1 MSIRIGIDVGGS
13 TTKIVGFNKGELLSP
28 LIVKSSDPVAS
39 VYGAF
44 GKFIADN
51 GIKLSDV
58 ERIMVTGVGA
68 AYITSDIYG
77 IETISVSEFQSG
89 AEGGLYLTECDKAII
104 VSLGTGTSLVYAER
118 NGVSEYLGGTGVG
131 GGTLMGLSRKM
142 LGLNDISHIVEVAK
156 SGNLENIDLRIKD
169 ISKKEIGP
177 TLSADI
183 TASNFGKMS
192 DTATTEDI
200 ALGIINMIFETAAML
215 AMFAA
220 REKGCSDIILI
231 GQLSDFPQ
239 AKVLFENFEKTFP
252 VKFIIPENA
261 SHATAIGAALIKTE
275 E

>member
-13 TTKIVGFNKGELLSP
+13 TTKIVGFNKGELLFP

-51 GIKLSDV
+51 GIKLEDV
-58 ERIMVTGVGA
+58 ERVMITGVGSA
-68 AYITSDIYG
+68 CITSDIYG
-77 IETISVSEFQSG
+77 IEMVCVSEFQCG
-89 AEGGLYLTECDKAII
+89 AKGGLYLSECEKAVI
-104 VSLGTGTSLVYAER
+104 VSLGTGTSLVYAKR
-118 NGVSEYLGGTGVG
+118 GGFSEYLGGTGVG

-142 LGLNDISHIVEVAK
+142 LGLNDISHVVDVATN
-156 SGNLENIDLRIKD
+156 GNLENIDLRIKD

-192 DTATTEDI
+192 DTATTGDI
-200 ALGIINMIFETAAML
+200 ALGIINMIYETAAML

-220 REKGCSDIILI
+220 REKGCTDIILI
-231 GQLSDFPQ
+231 GQLSVFPQ
-239 AKVLFENFEKTFP
+239 AEVLFKNFEKTFP
-252 VKFIIPENA
+252 VKFIIPQNA